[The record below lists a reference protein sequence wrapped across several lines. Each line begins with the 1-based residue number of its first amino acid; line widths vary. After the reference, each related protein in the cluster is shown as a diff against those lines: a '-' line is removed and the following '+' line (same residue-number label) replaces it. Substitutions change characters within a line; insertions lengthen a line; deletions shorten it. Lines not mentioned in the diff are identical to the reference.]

1 VAKIVLGIPEGT
13 GRIYA
18 GPTLVALGR
27 GYFQEADLEIEV
39 LESGGRRGSIP
50 MLVAGE
56 LDISPQGPSLEF
68 FRAWDPER
76 PIIMAADHGSMRPG
90 RGTGAIVAR
99 SDLMKSG
106 TLRDYADLRGKRI
119 GLSPLRGD
127 HDWLTFA
134 TALRRG
140 GLTFADVEVV
150 TCDFGGGRHEA
161 LANGTIDLATVGR
174 PSSITEGRDAG
185 LFDVWKHEYEVRP
198 GRQQRTVMFG
208 HPFWSTRPDEARRYI
223 AAYLRG
229 ARDYYGAFE
238 LGIDHEAVV
247 DVLAREAGADRGM
260 VANDMAPLGIN
271 PDGYLNVEDI
281 AADLGWYQEQDLL
294 DQNVSIDGVVNHRF
308 LEAALAELGVYQPP
322 ASAPHGAHGGG

>member
-1 VAKIVLGIPEGT
+1 MAKIVLGIPEGT

-27 GYFQEADLEIEV
+27 GYFRDADLELEV
-39 LESGGRRGSIP
+39 VESGGRRGSIP
-50 MLVAGE
+50 MLAAGE
-56 LDISPQGPSLEF
+56 LDVSPQGPSLEF

-99 SDLMKSG
+99 SELITTG
-106 TLRDYADLRGKRI
+106 ALRDYADLRGKRL
-119 GLSPLRGD
+119 GLSPLRGH

-140 GLTFADVEVV
+140 GLTFADVEIV

-174 PSSITEGRDAG
+174 PSSIAEGRDAG

-198 GRQQRTVMFG
+198 GRQQRMVMFG
-208 HPFWSTRPDEARRYI
+208 HTFWSTRPEEAQRYI

-229 ARDYYGAFE
+229 ARDYYAAFE
-238 LGIDHEAVV
+238 LGIDREAVV
-247 DVLAREAGADRGM
+247 DVLARESGANRAM
-260 VANDMAPLGIN
+260 IANDMTPLGIN
-271 PDGYLNVEDI
+271 PDGHLNVEDV
-281 AADLGWYQEQDLL
+281 AADLGWYQEQGLL
-294 DQNVSIDGVVNHRF
+294 DQSISIDRVIDHRF
-308 LEAALAELGVYQPP
+308 LEAALRELGPYEPP
-322 ASAPHGAHGGG
+322 SSTRLGGHDGR